1 MPAPVPLRWEM
12 GGAVTAS
19 TTIGRQ
25 AIVVGAGIGGLSV
38 AAALAPFFER
48 VLVLERDRLP
58 EDASHR
64 PGTPQSHHPH
74 GLLIGGQRALGELM
88 PDFERQLL
96 AQGAVRV
103 RSNLDIRIER
113 PGYDPFPQRDL
124 GLTSL
129 TVSRPAID
137 LAVRKC
143 LAAQPTILI
152 RDGCRVLS
160 FVASPDQTAVAGV
173 RIESDGGLQETL
185 SADLVIDASGRG
197 ALTVAFLAEAGFPCP
212 EETTIGIDLGYAT
225 GIFEI
230 PSDAAASWKV
240 VFTFGEAPSSSR
252 GVLVQTIERNRW
264 IVGLG
269 GRHDQAPPG
278 DLDGFLDFTRN
289 LRTRTVFEAIQH
301 AKLEGTIARYGFR
314 ENVLRHYERLERFPG
329 GLLPI
334 GDAICRFNPVYG
346 QGMTVAAQEACLLK
360 RLLDERTTS
369 SDPLSGLAKAF
380 FAEVPTLIE
389 TPWGVAQFDFV
400 FPTTRGQR
408 PADFD
413 FRLRFAGAL
422 TKLASEDGAVQK
434 LNAEITHLIKPRSA
448 YRDSGVA
455 ARVMAMITSS

>member
-1 MPAPVPLRWEM
+1 LFVLDFRPRRRRDR
-12 GGAVTAS
+12 VTAS
-19 TTIGRQ
+19 TKIGRQ
-25 AIVVGAGIGGLSV
+25 AIVVGAGIGGLSA
-38 AAALAPFFER
+38 AAALTPFFER

-64 PGTPQSHHPH
+64 PGTPQSRHPH

-88 PDFERQLL
+88 PEFERQLL

-103 RSNLDIRIER
+103 RSNLDIRMER
-113 PGYDPFPQRDL
+113 PGYDPFPRRDL

-129 TVSRPAID
+129 TISRPAIE
-137 LAVRKC
+137 LAVRNC
-143 LAAQPTILI
+143 LAAEPAVLV

-185 SADLVIDASGRG
+185 SADLMIDASGRG

-212 EETTIGIDLGYAT
+212 EETTIGVDLGYST

-230 PSDAAASWKV
+230 PSDATADWKV
-240 VFTFGEAPSSSR
+240 VFTFGDAPSSSR
-252 GVLVQTIERNRW
+252 GVLLQSIERNRW
-264 IVGLG
+264 MVGLG

-278 DLDGFLDFTRN
+278 DLDGFLDFARN
-289 LRTRTVFEAIQH
+289 LRTRTVFEAIRH
-301 AKLEGTIARYGFR
+301 ARLEGSIARYGFR
-314 ENVLRHYERLERFPG
+314 DNVLRHYERLARFPK

-334 GDAICRFNPVYG
+334 ADAICRFNPVYG

-360 RLLDERTTS
+360 RLLAERAGS
-369 SDPLSGLAKAF
+369 ANPLSDLATAF
-380 FAEVPTLIE
+380 FAQIPGLVE
-389 TPWGVAQFDFV
+389 TPWSVATFDFI
-400 FPTTRGQR
+400 FPSTRGQR

-422 TKLASEDGAVQK
+422 TRLASEDGAVQK
-434 LNAEITHLIKPRSA
+434 LNAEITHLIRPRSA
-448 YRDSGVA
+448 YRESGVT
-455 ARVMAMITSS
+455 ARVMAMIT